1 MTIDPKQ
8 SVVYGRRWWILIS
21 ISFGIM
27 AIILSSSMVNIAL
40 PTLQR
45 QFDSTMSELQWII
58 NAYMLPFAG
67 LMLLMGTIGDRLGH
81 RGLFAAGLLVFAGG
95 NVGAYFAGSATLLIV
110 WRAVMGVGAAM
121 ILPATLAIVTNI
133 FPDEERG
140 QAIGVWAGLNSLGIA
155 LGPIIGGALV
165 DGFSWQAI
173 FFVNIPVGLVSIILT
188 LILLPASGGNSA
200 RRLDVAGTLVAT
212 LSITAIVFGLIQGGD
227 WGWRHPAV
235 IATLSGGAAGM
246 VLFVLVERRAAE
258 PLLELRLFRDRR
270 LTAGIVSV
278 FVMSLALVGITF
290 LLSLFMQFVRGYTAL
305 QTGLRLLPLAGGIF
319 MGAGSADKLVK
330 QFGTRNVMAS
340 GFVGTAAIAA
350 AISFVGVGTAYWL
363 LALAYFGL
371 GFFLG
376 YIAAPATD
384 AIMAAAPKDRS
395 GVVSSTNSVAKTVAG
410 AIGVAL
416 LGALLSSIYSSRFA
430 EGAAA
435 LGAGLPP
442 ELAGPASESVGAAV
456 IIAEQLPEAV
466 GAPMLNLAQSSFMS
480 GWQVLALVSC
490 GLSIAGALYVLVA
503 MPRNVHDQRSEEAEP
518 STDGEAARAAVR
530 PAASPAKGLGGAAEL
545 ATPRSGHTVLE

>member
-1 MTIDPKQ
+1 
-8 SVVYGRRWWILIS
+8 
-21 ISFGIM
+21 
-27 AIILSSSMVNIAL
+27 
-40 PTLQR
+40 
-45 QFDSTMSELQWII
+45 
-58 NAYMLPFAG
+58 
-67 LMLLMGTIGDRLGH
+67 
-81 RGLFAAGLLVFAGG
+81 
-95 NVGAYFAGSATLLIV
+95 
-110 WRAVMGVGAAM
+110 
-121 ILPATLAIVTNI
+121 
-133 FPDEERG
+133 
-140 QAIGVWAGLNSLGIA
+140 
-155 LGPIIGGALV
+155 
-165 DGFSWQAI
+165 
-173 FFVNIPVGLVSIILT
+173 
-188 LILLPASGGNSA
+188 
-200 RRLDVAGTLVAT
+200 
-212 LSITAIVFGLIQGGD
+212 
-227 WGWRHPAV
+227 
-235 IATLSGGAAGM
+235 M